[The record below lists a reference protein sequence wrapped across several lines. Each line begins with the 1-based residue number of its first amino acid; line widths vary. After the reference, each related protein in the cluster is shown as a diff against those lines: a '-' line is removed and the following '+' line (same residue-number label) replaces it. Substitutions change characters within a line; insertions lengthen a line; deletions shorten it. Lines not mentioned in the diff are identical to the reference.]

1 MAKEWILN
9 NVMNRFQL
17 NFKRNVGATSKSI
30 RECKPKSLE
39 EWKKYYYDKVRS
51 KEHIDELGNI
61 LFDKIKSI
69 IKEEID
75 AINKED
81 CINYMHELVTNRTY
95 EGYMT
100 EISIIRGSLE
110 KELKLSIQEA
120 PDEWDRL
127 FAVDFFIKI
136 KDKYL
141 GLQIKPED
149 IGFTSQIF
157 AKERGLLIPQHK
169 KFTDKYKGK
178 VFVIYS
184 IKKGDKKVIQNTE
197 IVDEIKQEIKR
208 LNN

>member
-17 NFKRNVGATSKSI
+17 NFKKNVGATSKSI

-39 EWKKYYYDKVRS
+39 EWKNYYYSKVRS
-51 KEHIDELGNI
+51 KEHIDRLGNV
-61 LFDKIKSI
+61 LFDKIKSV
-69 IKEEID
+69 IKEEVEI
-75 AINKED
+75 ITKED
-81 CINYMHELVTNRTY
+81 CINYMHELVTDRTF
-95 EGYMT
+95 EGYIT
-100 EISIIRGSLE
+100 EISIIENFLE
-110 KELKLSIQEA
+110 EELKVKIQES

-157 AKERGLLIPQHK
+157 AKERGLLAPQHK

-178 VFVIYS
+178 VFIIYS
-184 IKKGDKKVIQNTE
+184 IKKGDKKVVQNTE
-197 IVDEIKQEIKR
+197 VIDEIKQEIKR
-208 LNN
+208 LSN

>member
-1 MAKEWILN
+1 MAKERILN

-51 KEHIDELGNI
+51 KEHIDKLGNI
-61 LFDKIKSI
+61 LFDKIKSV
-69 IKEEID
+69 IKEEVE

-81 CINYMHELVTNRTY
+81 CLNYMHELVTNRTY
-95 EGYMT
+95 DGYMT
-100 EISIIRGSLE
+100 EISIIKDSLE
-110 KELKLSIQEA
+110 KELNLKIEEA

-157 AKERGLLIPQHK
+157 AKERGLLISQHK
-169 KFTDKYKGK
+169 KFTDKYGGK

-184 IKKGDKKVIQNTE
+184 IKKGDKKVVQNTE
-197 IVDEIKQEIKR
+197 VIDEIKKEIKK
-208 LNN
+208 LS

>member
-51 KEHIDELGNI
+51 KEHIDKLGNI
-61 LFDKIKSI
+61 LFDKIKSV
-69 IKEEID
+69 IKEEVE

-81 CINYMHELVTNRTY
+81 CLNYMHELVTNRTY
-95 EGYMT
+95 DGYMT
-100 EISIIRGSLE
+100 EISIIKDSLE
-110 KELKLSIQEA
+110 KELNLKIEEA

-157 AKERGLLIPQHK
+157 AKERGLLISQHK
-169 KFTDKYKGK
+169 KFTDKYGGK

-184 IKKGDKKVIQNTE
+184 IKKGDKKVVQNTE
-197 IVDEIKQEIKR
+197 VIDEIKKEIKK
-208 LNN
+208 LS